1 MRGVAKERED
11 YCDVE
16 ERESLLLV
24 VGDREGQG
32 KALLGRS
39 DGGAEGEKV
48 AVQGAMEQGNRE
60 LGHGAHGNHG
70 YQGRPS
76 EMEEASA

>member
-1 MRGVAKERED
+1 MRGVENEREG
-11 YCDVE
+11 CCAVE

-24 VGDREGQG
+24 AGDKEGQK

-48 AVQGAMEQGNRE
+48 AVQGAGQR
-60 LGHGAHGNHG
+60 
-70 YQGRPS
+70 
-76 EMEEASA
+76 

>member
-1 MRGVAKERED
+1 MTRDEGSGERTGELLR
-11 YCDVE
+11 V

-24 VGDREGQG
+24 TGDKEGLG

-48 AVQGAMEQGNRE
+48 VVQGAGQR
-60 LGHGAHGNHG
+60 
-70 YQGRPS
+70 
-76 EMEEASA
+76 